1 MSMRC
6 LLVDDSIRFLEA
18 ARSLLERDGI
28 PVVGVALSGT
38 EALVRATELSPD
50 VVLVDL
56 DLDGESGFD
65 VAVELA
71 RSVSCVII
79 LISTHALDD
88 VQELVAGSPAR
99 GFLPKSALSARA
111 IRELLGGDGEAPWVS
126 PSAGTD
132 RPGEW
137 GTASRSD
144 PGTRVTANHGTGA
157 AVAGGPGGF
166 RPGHRAQRRA
176 G

>member
-28 PVVGVALSGT
+28 PVVGVALSGA
-38 EALVRATELSPD
+38 EALVRAAELTPD

-56 DLDGESGFD
+56 DLGGESGFD

-71 RSVSCVII
+71 RSVSAVII
-79 LISTHALDD
+79 LISTHALEDFE
-88 VQELVAGSPAR
+88 ELVDGSPAR

-111 IRELLGGDGEAPWVS
+111 ITELLGNDGRN
-126 PSAGTD
+126 
-132 RPGEW
+132 RP
-137 GTASRSD
+137 T
-144 PGTRVTANHGTGA
+144 
-157 AVAGGPGGF
+157 
-166 RPGHRAQRRA
+166 
-176 G
+176 